1 MKKMFVASLLT
12 TVLLCFAGLVQAEE
26 VREKMKLVF
35 SPYDF
40 TLDVVIALEKGY
52 FKQVGL
58 DVEPV
63 SIDGGTPAIIS
74 TLHRGEIDGCFIAS
88 SGALMSIDKGIP
100 LVQVSGIGNQGFTY
114 YALKDSAINSLAD
127 FEGKIIG
134 NVPKPSGPWLALKY
148 DLDHGKINPRLIEM
162 RTENIRFSSL
172 MAGQADAVSGS
183 PYWQSVFGDEI
194 KLVHTCTLSKY
205 IWNSCGWWFK
215 PEYIKEH
222 PEAIRRFVE
231 GLVMARTFIDEN
243 YDESIA
249 VLAKARF
256 IDLAKMKTPIKL
268 PQFDNPPVIYK
279 FGLQKTAEIMLEYGL
294 LQSMPKIDDYVDDRF
309 AKAIESDY

>member
-1 MKKMFVASLLT
+1 MKKVLVACL
-12 TVLLCFAGLVQAEE
+12 FAAVFTCIAVSGLAAEK
-26 VREKMKLVF
+26 REKMKLVY

-40 TLDVVIALEKGY
+40 TLDVVIALEKG
-52 FKQVGL
+52 FFQQVGL

-88 SGALMSIDKGIP
+88 SGALTAIDKGIP

-114 YALKDSAINSLAD
+114 YARKDSSINSLSD
-127 FEGKIIG
+127 FEGRIVG

-148 DLDHGKINPRLIEM
+148 DLDHQKINPRLIEM
-162 RTENIRFSSL
+162 RTESIRFSSL

-205 IWNSCGWWFK
+205 LWNSCGWWFK

-222 PEAIRRFVE
+222 PEAIKRFVD
-231 GLVMARTFIDEN
+231 GQALARTFISEN
-243 YDESIA
+243 YDAAIA
-249 VLAKARF
+249 ILAKVRF

-268 PQFDNPPVIYK
+268 PVFDNPPVIYK
-279 FGLQKTAEIMLEYGL
+279 YGLQKTAEIMLEYDL
-294 LQSMPKIDDYVDDRF
+294 LQSVPNVDDYVDDRF
-309 AKAIESDY
+309 AKAIETDY